1 VRWEKRPLRVIGME
15 TVDTAA
21 QDRAD
26 MERLAG
32 GHDAALND
40 LMERHAGPVYQFLF
54 RLLNDEEDAN
64 DFAQETFVRVY
75 RYRDRYDGSKF
86 TTWLYTIASN
96 LAKNE
101 YRRRGR
107 HPNVSLDAEN
117 DNGVTIG
124 EMLPAAGG
132 GPSENAESSD
142 REAAVRRAVDG
153 LPAELREAVVLC
165 EWEEMSVA
173 DAATV
178 LNSTRKAVE
187 SRLYR
192 ARQKLREELSKWL
205 L

>member
-1 VRWEKRPLRVIGME
+1 MGTENI
-15 TVDTAA
+15 DTAG

-54 RLLNDEEDAN
+54 RMLNDEEDAS
-64 DFAQETFVRVY
+64 DFAQETFARVY
-75 RYRDRYDGSKF
+75 RYRDRYDGGKF
-86 TTWLYTIASN
+86 TTWLYTIAAN
-96 LAKNE
+96 LARSE

-107 HPNVSLDAEN
+107 HPNVSLEAESGE
-117 DNGVTIG
+117 NGQTLG
-124 EMLPAAGG
+124 ETLKSSGAE
-132 GPSENAESSD
+132 PSEQADAAE
-142 REAAVRRAVDG
+142 RQRVVRQAVDR

-165 EWEEMSVA
+165 EWEELSVA
-173 DAATV
+173 DAADV
-178 LNSTRKAVE
+178 LNTTRKAVE

-192 ARQKLREELSKWL
+192 ARQRLREQLVKWL